1 MGGGELGLT
10 FPPQEHFVLTHH
22 QDHTQSEN
30 RAAGLRF
37 LGIKRLRGADSGVMG
52 GPLRLLPA
60 LRCTP
65 AGNDILVGDL
75 G

>member
-1 MGGGELGLT
+1 M
-10 FPPQEHFVLTHH
+10 
-22 QDHTQSEN
+22 QSEN
-30 RAAGLRF
+30 RAAGLHF
-37 LGIKRLRGADSGVMG
+37 LGIKRLRGADGGSGIHGV
-52 GPLRLLPA
+52 PLRSLPA